1 MAELQKENGPEKEG
15 VETLSLLDEKR
26 QYLLDELSA
35 LMKEAG
41 GVYGPFFMNEL
52 QRRLELVVQN
62 FNEEL
67 KSLINN
73 SFEKWKIKD
82 SQMRDLLS
90 GNLQFQKSQ
99 PLKEKS
105 EESSTPDFIKD
116 VEFGPIRRK

>member
-1 MAELQKENGPEKEG
+1 MADSQIENGQEKEG
-15 VETLSLLDEKR
+15 VETLSILDEKR

-67 KSLINN
+67 KFLINN

-82 SQMRDLLS
+82 SQMRDLMA
-90 GNLQFQKSQ
+90 GNLQFQKRQ
-99 PLKEKS
+99 PLKEKYD
-105 EESSTPDFIKD
+105 ESSTPDFIKD
-116 VEFGPIRRK
+116 VAFGPIRRK

>member
-1 MAELQKENGPEKEG
+1 MADSQTENGQEKEG

-41 GVYGPFFMNEL
+41 GVYGPFFMKEL

-67 KSLINN
+67 KALIKN

-90 GNLQFQKSQ
+90 GNLQFQKRQ

-105 EESSTPDFIKD
+105 DESSTPDFIKN
-116 VEFGPIRRK
+116 VAFGPLRSK

>member
-1 MAELQKENGPEKEG
+1 MADPGAENGQEKEG
-15 VETLSLLDEKR
+15 VETLSVLNEKR
-26 QYLLDELSA
+26 QYLLNELSV
-35 LMKEAG
+35 LMQEAG
-41 GVYGPFFMNEL
+41 GVYGPFFMKEL

-67 KSLINN
+67 KALIKN

-99 PLKEKS
+99 PLKDKS

-116 VEFGPIRRK
+116 VEFGPLHRK